1 MKRERRAIARQRI
14 HHLFREADRRAM
26 EGRLELANRYVYL
39 ARKIAMRYLVR
50 IPKQY
55 RHRFCRKCNSYLLP
69 GKTCRVRLKKHRVVI
84 TCYNCGGKKRYPYI
98 REIKE
103 RRRNAAGN

>member
-1 MKRERRAIARQRI
+1 MDVKRERRAIARRRI
-14 HHLFREADRRAM
+14 NHLFREAERRAM
-26 EGRLELANRYVYL
+26 EGRFELADRYVYL

-55 RHRFCRKCNSYLLP
+55 RTKFCRKCNSYLLP

-84 TCYNCGGKKRYPYI
+84 TCHKCGAVKRYPYL

-103 RRRNAAGN
+103 RRKNA